1 MFNVIVNLSP
11 LDGYSWKD
19 LELDSPDDLGDHYY
33 KVMAET
39 EEEAKEKALDI
50 FHNTVPIGVLD
61 LALVDTTVSL
71 TSSNET

>member
-1 MFNVIVNLSP
+1 
-11 LDGYSWKD
+11 
-19 LELDSPDDLGDHYY
+19 
-33 KVMAET
+33 MAET